1 MKQEETSSASSF
13 AGLGIKSGILTQLI
27 KIDYKIPTPIQRQL
41 IPIAIRGEDV
51 IGIAQTGTGKTLAFA
66 VPIIQKIAAIKGQA
80 LIIAPTRELA
90 LQIDE
95 TFQKV
100 GFVFGLRSVV
110 LIGGAPIGPQIRKLK
125 GQNHVIIAT
134 PGRLLDH
141 LGQKNLTLARVH
153 TAVLDEADRM
163 LDMGFEPDIKKI
175 LGQLAPERLQTMLFS
190 ATMPENIS
198 KIANRYLKK
207 PLRIE
212 ISPAG
217 TAPSEVEQEIFI
229 VAQTKKGELL
239 KKVLDEYTGSILIFC
254 RTKFGVKKI
263 AQTIGRLGHSS
274 AEIHSNRSLGQR
286 KEALAGFK
294 SGKYRILVATDIAS
308 RGIDV
313 VGISL
318 VINYDLPEKP
328 EDYVHRIGRTGRAGL
343 SGKAISFVP
352 PEQKYAI
359 RTIERLIK
367 TTLAVKTMTGI
378 TEQPQQGNFIRNKS
392 RHQAKRRSYGGRFRR

>member
-1 MKQEETSSASSF
+1 MWIHAPHRTDTATEVFSDLS
-13 AGLGIKSGILTQLI
+13 
-27 KIDYKIPTPIQRQL
+27 
-41 IPIAIRGEDV
+41 
-51 IGIAQTGTGKTLAFA
+51 TG
-66 VPIIQKIAAIKGQA
+66 GQA
-80 LIIAPTRELA
+80 
-90 LQIDE
+90 
-95 TFQKV
+95 
-100 GFVFGLRSVV
+100 
-110 LIGGAPIGPQIRKLK
+110 KL
-125 GQNHVIIAT
+125 NS
-134 PGRLLDH
+134 L
-141 LGQKNLTLARVH
+141 
-153 TAVLDEADRM
+153 
-163 LDMGFEPDIKKI
+163 
-175 LGQLAPERLQTMLFS
+175 
-190 ATMPENIS
+190 
-198 KIANRYLKK
+198 
-207 PLRIE
+207 
-212 ISPAG
+212 
-217 TAPSEVEQEIFI
+217 
-229 VAQTKKGELL
+229 
-239 KKVLDEYTGSILIFC
+239 
-254 RTKFGVKKI
+254 
-263 AQTIGRLGHSS
+263 TIGRLGHSS